1 MASIR
6 TSLDQRQNR
15 TTAFMMAMYKCSG
28 RLTIRRSCLDK
39 PDLRIGAMCGLRIL
53 LAGLAQNIPIATCAH
68 AGPRVVRNPTLR
80 WLPSQNGLLA
90 DAPHLQSATRVS
102 CLTSVWS

>member
-1 MASIR
+1 MALSMVI
-6 TSLDQRQNR
+6 QRWCQQISSWLWAVAAISR
-15 TTAFMMAMYKCSG
+15 AALKAG
-28 RLTIRRSCLDK
+28 R
-39 PDLRIGAMCGLRIL
+39 PV
-53 LAGLAQNIPIATCAH
+53 PVIATCAH

-90 DAPHLQSATRVS
+90 DAPHRQSATRVS